1 MIIISGAKLQ
11 KRNQILKICNKLF
24 PRFAIWRLFLLL
36 ARNLPCCREI
46 TIVSA
51 GIDRWQWKLPNFP
64 IVNLLDKSRNGF
76 LAIIWI
82 SQHLYEQ
89 KFSTSYI
96 FCMILMTADFTVINV
111 KWTRQEYR
119 IVLPSLFR
127 GMTDCGKAV
136 HNMLH
141 GNTVWTIC
149 HENGLFYLYHIPKA
163 ELAAANVNNK

>member
-1 MIIISGAKLQ
+1 
-11 KRNQILKICNKLF
+11 
-24 PRFAIWRLFLLL
+24 
-36 ARNLPCCREI
+36 
-46 TIVSA
+46 
-51 GIDRWQWKLPNFP
+51 
-64 IVNLLDKSRNGF
+64 
-76 LAIIWI
+76 
-82 SQHLYEQ
+82 
-89 KFSTSYI
+89 
-96 FCMILMTADFTVINV
+96 MTADFTVINV